1 MITTCETIWR
11 CWRVIHFALGSQRVW
26 WKYLIMRVILH
37 VCSSHGEN
45 VTPRITSWMW
55 RASRWKQFVR
65 WECSFCT
72 THNFHSS
79 THWQQL
85 LFNQLYI
92 EWSPSQRQ
100 QERRR
105 DISDKRRSHMH
116 IKVWFWFDSGRRCFA
131 ACHPPPSLKGQSL
144 LQEKLISPTENPAPE
159 SLVMIPLVL
168 LWHCDIT
175 LRQRVTHLHNCTQ
188 ELI

>member
-11 CWRVIHFALGSQRVW
+11 CWRVTHFALGSQTAR

-45 VTPRITSWMW
+45 VTPRITSWTW

-65 WECSFCT
+65 WKCSFCT
-72 THNFHSS
+72 MHNLHSS
-79 THWQQL
+79 THRQRL

-100 QERRR
+100 RERRR
-105 DISDKRRSHMH
+105 DISNKRRSYTH
-116 IKVWFWFDSGRRCFA
+116 IKWIYITEDWGEV
-131 ACHPPPSLKGQSL
+131 HNILLSLTLSRYKREQKQTSH
-144 LQEKLISPTENPAPE
+144 
-159 SLVMIPLVL
+159 
-168 LWHCDIT
+168 LWW
-175 LRQRVTHLHNCTQ
+175 LTQ
-188 ELI
+188 HVFPKWQIF